1 MASASSA
8 NLTWQSDPLG
18 ARQSGGPEGPQSS
31 AAEAMWPGM
40 QFAQQAFDYWTDA
53 CQRSVL
59 FLDVVR
65 QRGNIYFERADEQ
78 VPTSCT
84 SSSNPS

>member
-1 MASASSA
+1 
-8 NLTWQSDPLG
+8 
-18 ARQSGGPEGPQSS
+18 
-31 AAEAMWPGM
+31 MWPGM